1 MWMMFPF
8 LLTLISWLFL
18 PHLAFA
24 GLLASSAWRKPA
36 ILSSSADRIKL
47 ASDALEE
54 SINHLTSAGQFAGR
68 LYEQMAEF
76 DLMTNQTRYRD
87 ILEEKLRLTL
97 GAHAGFSDDMAYGH
111 ASIKAYAAYKTKTFL
126 DFAVQSW
133 TYNRQ
138 YTLSQS
144 DISSGKTSVKA
155 FPLSTVCDQATTV
168 GGTFWSTVDRNN
180 SDIVGLTTGSFLI
193 LSSLLAEAT
202 SDPMYLQAATESAD
216 FIQAHL
222 INDAKIVSDTLA
234 TAKDR
239 NCFHVDLRAS
249 YNSGLAIQG
258 LAVLTSITNNAST
271 RVLLNDILSAAVTFN
286 GWQAYDGI
294 VHDKGGARMVDG
306 LRAAYTRNVAKPE
319 FRDDIK
325 AYLGVQYNAVLDLST
340 KSGSNI
346 YSIDWLGPPATTF
359 TAAGQTDG
367 LSTLLAVIPLEPDPS
382 STGQSS
388 GSPSQTGDNKSPP
401 SKKAP
406 VGAIAGGV
414 IGGVAILA
422 AVLLSLWVLRRRRRN
437 TDTEGLSMPARSPPS
452 PVMSGLIE
460 PFLAPGSSQYS
471 VTTPPETEGSITAP
485 FLAPRSSQ
493 YTATTPPNTEAVG
506 GLVYHPASDAANSQ
520 FSRRMNEKEPPP
532 TYHEFARP

>member
-1 MWMMFPF
+1 MMFPF
-8 LLTLISWLFL
+8 SLTLISWLFL
-18 PHLAFA
+18 PRLAFA
-24 GLLASSAWRKPA
+24 GLLASSTWRKPA
-36 ILSSSADRIKL
+36 ILSSSADRTKL
-47 ASDALEE
+47 ASDAIEE
-54 SINHLTSAGQFAGR
+54 AITHLTSAGQFSGEGFQVAGR

-76 DLMTNQTRYRD
+76 DLMTNQTQYRD

-97 GAHAGFSDDMAYGH
+97 GAHAGFSADVAYGH

-155 FPLSTVCDQATTV
+155 FPLSTICEQATMV
-168 GGTFWSTVDRNN
+168 GGTFWSTADRNN

-193 LSSLLAEAT
+193 LSALLAEAT
-202 SDPMYLQAATESAD
+202 SDPVYLQAATESAD

-222 INDAKIVSDTLA
+222 INDAKIVSDTVA
-234 TAKDR
+234 VAKDR
-239 NCFHVDLRAS
+239 NCINVDLRAS

-258 LAVLTSITNNAST
+258 LAVLTSITNSAST

-294 VHDKGGARMVDG
+294 INDFGGVRMVDG

-319 FRDDIK
+319 FREDIK

-346 YSIDWLGPPATTF
+346 YSRAWLGPPATTF
-359 TAAGQTDG
+359 TGAGQTDG
-367 LSTLLAVIPLEPDPS
+367 LSALLAVIPLEPDPS

-388 GSPSQTGDNKSPP
+388 GSPSQTGDNTSPPPPPSP

-414 IGGVAILA
+414 VGGIALLA
-422 AVLLSLWVLRRRRRN
+422 AALLSLWALRRRRRN
-437 TDTEGLSMPARSPPS
+437 AQDMSRPARSPPS
-452 PVMSGLIE
+452 PVMSGLIAE
-460 PFLAPGSSQYS
+460 PFPAPG
-471 VTTPPETEGSITAP
+471 
-485 FLAPRSSQ
+485 SSQ
-493 YTATTPPNTEAVG
+493 YTATTPPETESVG
-506 GLVYHPASDAANSQ
+506 GLVYHPSSEAGPSR
-520 FSRRMNEKEPPP
+520 FGRRMNEKEPPP
-532 TYHEFARP
+532 TYHEH